1 MLITGLT
8 SSWNKAVSPIIT
20 LAMNFH
26 VITRVGDLEHALV
39 FGMDHFQDGRQQ
51 LFDSMTNVYG
61 AGPQSPAAPRAF

>member
-39 FGMDHFQDGRQQ
+39 FGMDHTSRPA
-51 LFDSMTNVYG
+51 DSNYLI
-61 AGPQSPAAPRAF
+61 